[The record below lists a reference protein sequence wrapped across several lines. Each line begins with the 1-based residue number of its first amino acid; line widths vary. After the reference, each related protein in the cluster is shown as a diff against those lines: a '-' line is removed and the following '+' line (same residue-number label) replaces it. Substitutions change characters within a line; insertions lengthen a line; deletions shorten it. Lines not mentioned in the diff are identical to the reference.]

1 MRAIV
6 KRISR
11 YAITNEPPLFVRK
24 TLIYVAATILGMAA
38 FYLYSQSGRLLIMD
52 FSPWSLFVMFYHRI
66 GLVFLGLFPL
76 TIYLIFLIAQDV
88 LHNTGHALIRPASRR
103 GYYLLLFAA
112 PNLGLMGTFISLGN
126 ALAGMDISQGL
137 QHALQNLGSD
147 IGQALDSTKYG
158 ICLAVTTY
166 PFLLFIN
173 RQKSENRDDEV

>member
-1 MRAIV
+1 MKAVIES
-6 KRISR
+6 ISR
-11 YAITNEPPLFVRK
+11 FGMPNGWPQFVKK
-24 TLIYVAATILGMAA
+24 TLIYAAAMLLGMVA
-38 FYLYSQSGRLLIMD
+38 FYLYSQSGGLLIMD
-52 FSPWSLFVMFYHRI
+52 FLLWSWFVMFYHRI

-76 TIYLIFLIAQDV
+76 TIYLVFLIAQDV
-88 LHNTGHALIRPASRR
+88 LHNTGHALIRPASRK